1 MSTTLVQELFA
12 IIAPVFLVAGIGFA
26 WGRFQ
31 LPFDTK
37 GMTTLVTWV
46 GTPALVVSTLLKTAP
61 ALGTL
66 SKLLLV
72 AVVVHIAMG
81 LLGYLVLK
89 RAGLSYK
96 AFLPSLIFGNCG
108 NMGLPLSLF
117 AFGESGLALAIA
129 FFTVSAIGMFTAGQ
143 AIAAGRTSLGILLRT
158 PILWAVALAMVL
170 LATGTRLPGWAGST
184 IDLLG
189 QFTIPIMI
197 LALGVSLAKLKVH
210 SLGRS
215 ATLSLVRIGG
225 GMALGFGIG
234 ALFGLEGVELGV
246 VVLQASMP
254 VAVFNYLFAQYY
266 SNEPEEVAG
275 LVVVSTAMSFM
286 MLPFLLPAIL

>member
-1 MSTTLVQELFA
+1 MCLRNQ
-12 IIAPVFLVAGIGFA
+12 IG
-26 WGRFQ
+26 
-31 LPFDTK
+31 
-37 GMTTLVTWV
+37 
-46 GTPALVVSTLLKTAP
+46 
-61 ALGTL
+61 
-66 SKLLLV
+66 
-72 AVVVHIAMG
+72 
-81 LLGYLVLK
+81 
-89 RAGLSYK
+89 
-96 AFLPSLIFGNCG
+96 
-108 NMGLPLSLF
+108 
-117 AFGESGLALAIA
+117 
-129 FFTVSAIGMFTAGQ
+129 
-143 AIAAGRTSLGILLRT
+143 GILYGHRCK
-158 PILWAVALAMVL
+158 
-170 LATGTRLPGWAGST
+170 RLPKRQFYVYFANRFRTLPVYDHNNFTFKCRSA
-184 IDLLG
+184 DLLG

-215 ATLSLVRIGG
+215 ALLSLVRIGG

-266 SNEPEEVAG
+266 NNEPEEVAG